1 MHKISPSRGPPK
13 LSTIHGNHSWCSVL
27 LCIFIDRG
35 CTCGFL
41 FWRATA
47 TDSWGSRPTERS
59 PGQGRRGRGRYQQQQ
74 VFGQPPPYF
83 GQGPQHHQQTSSGRG
98 ANQQNN
104 WGLGT
109 VFCNTVKSFS
119 YTPSLSTFCT
129 NYASAGSL
137 SLDDSFGLV
146 PPPVLCQ
153 IYHSPGNS
161 VVSCPSRF
169 VQAQAPALV
178 VSIGESAP
186 AI

>member
-104 WGLGT
+104 WGLG
-109 VFCNTVKSFS
+109 
-119 YTPSLSTFCT
+119 
-129 NYASAGSL
+129 SL